1 MVEPM
6 KTLIR
11 FLFAL
16 WCGWVIVQAPYVG
29 VRKKLLESDATRPI
43 YEWEVATVTNR
54 PGFFFDTG
62 SSQKQ
67 RHYLSPVTGFDLRDF
82 FV

>member
-6 KTLIR
+6 KTLVR
-11 FLFAL
+11 FLFAF
-16 WCGWVIVQAPYVG
+16 WCGWVQAPYVG
-29 VRKKLLESDATRPI
+29 VGKKLLESDATRPI

-62 SSQKQ
+62 SYQKQ
-67 RHYLSPVTGFDLRDF
+67 RHYLSPASYQGIS